1 MWIALTIILGI
12 LLLIAIGNNTVLRQ
26 ELDALKY
33 TNVYLF
39 SKFVRESDI
48 EDIEREIERAKKQF
62 KQWR

>member
-1 MWIALTIILGI
+1 MWITISIILAI
-12 LLLIAIGNNTVLRQ
+12 ALLITLGSNSMLRN

-33 TNVYLF
+33 INVYLF

-62 KQWR
+62 K

>member
-48 EDIEREIERAKKQF
+48 EDIERDIERAKKQF
-62 KQWR
+62 K

>member
-26 ELDALKY
+26 ELDAQRY

-39 SKFVRESDI
+39 TKYVRECDADDI
-48 EDIEREIERAKKQF
+48 KHEIERAKKHF
-62 KQWR
+62 K

>member
-1 MWIALTIILGI
+1 MMWITISIILAI
-12 LLLIAIGNNTVLRQ
+12 VLLFVLGNNAMLRN

-48 EDIEREIERAKKQF
+48 EDIERDIERAKKQF
-62 KQWR
+62 K

>member
-1 MWIALTIILGI
+1 MWIAISIILAI
-12 LLLIAIGNNTVLRQ
+12 ALLITLGSNSMLRN

-39 SKFVRESDI
+39 RKFVRESDI

-62 KQWR
+62 K

>member
-26 ELDALKY
+26 ELDAQRY

-39 SKFVRESDI
+39 TKYVRDCDMDNI
-48 EDIEREIERAKKQF
+48 KQEIQRTKKQF
-62 KQWR
+62 K

>member
-26 ELDALKY
+26 ELDAPKY

-48 EDIEREIERAKKQF
+48 EDIEREIERTKKQF
-62 KQWR
+62 K

>member
-1 MWIALTIILGI
+1 MWIALTIILSI
-12 LLLIAIGNNTVLRQ
+12 ALLITLGSNSMLRN

-39 SKFVRESDI
+39 SKFVRESEI

-62 KQWR
+62 K

>member
-12 LLLIAIGNNTVLRQ
+12 LLLIVIGNNTVLRQ

-62 KQWR
+62 K

>member
-1 MWIALTIILGI
+1 MWITISIILVI
-12 LLLIAIGNNTVLRQ
+12 ALLITLGSNSMLRN

-48 EDIEREIERAKKQF
+48 EDIERDIERAKKQF
-62 KQWR
+62 K

>member
-62 KQWR
+62 K

>member
-1 MWIALTIILGI
+1 MWIVLTIILAI
-12 LLLIAIGNNTVLRQ
+12 ALLIALGSNSMLRN

-48 EDIEREIERAKKQF
+48 EDIEREIKRAKKQF
-62 KQWR
+62 K

>member
-1 MWIALTIILGI
+1 MMWITISIILA
-12 LLLIAIGNNTVLRQ
+12 LALLITLGSNSMLRN

-48 EDIEREIERAKKQF
+48 EDIKREIERAKKQF
-62 KQWR
+62 K

>member
-1 MWIALTIILGI
+1 MWIALTIILCI

-62 KQWR
+62 K

>member
-1 MWIALTIILGI
+1 MWIALTIILAI
-12 LLLIAIGNNTVLRQ
+12 ALLITLGSNSVLRN

-62 KQWR
+62 K

>member
-1 MWIALTIILGI
+1 MMWITISIILAI
-12 LLLIAIGNNTVLRQ
+12 VLLIVLGNNAMLRN

-48 EDIEREIERAKKQF
+48 EDIERDIERAKKQF
-62 KQWR
+62 K

>member
-1 MWIALTIILGI
+1 MWIVLTIILAI
-12 LLLIAIGNNTVLRQ
+12 ALLITLGSNSMLRN

-48 EDIEREIERAKKQF
+48 EDIKREIERAKKQF
-62 KQWR
+62 K

>member
-1 MWIALTIILGI
+1 MWIALTIILAI
-12 LLLIAIGNNTVLRQ
+12 ALLITLGSNSMLRN

-62 KQWR
+62 K

>member
-1 MWIALTIILGI
+1 MWITISIILAI
-12 LLLIAIGNNTVLRQ
+12 ALLITLGSNTMLRN

-62 KQWR
+62 K

>member
-1 MWIALTIILGI
+1 MWIALTIILAI
-12 LLLIAIGNNTVLRQ
+12 ALLITLGSNSMLRN

-48 EDIEREIERAKKQF
+48 EDIEHEIERAKKQF
-62 KQWR
+62 K

>member
-1 MWIALTIILGI
+1 MWIALTIIFGI

-62 KQWR
+62 K

>member
-1 MWIALTIILGI
+1 MWIALTIIFGI

-48 EDIEREIERAKKQF
+48 EDIERDIERAKKQF
-62 KQWR
+62 K

>member
-1 MWIALTIILGI
+1 MWIALTIIFGI

-48 EDIEREIERAKKQF
+48 EDIEREIESEETV
-62 KQWR
+62 

>member
-1 MWIALTIILGI
+1 MWIALTIILAI
-12 LLLIAIGNNTVLRQ
+12 ALLITLGSNSMLRN

-39 SKFVRESDI
+39 SNFVRESDI

-62 KQWR
+62 K

>member
-1 MWIALTIILGI
+1 MWITISIILAI
-12 LLLIAIGNNTVLRQ
+12 ALLITLGSNSMLRN

-48 EDIEREIERAKKQF
+48 EDIKREIERAKKQF
-62 KQWR
+62 N

>member
-1 MWIALTIILGI
+1 MWIALTIILAI
-12 LLLIAIGNNTVLRQ
+12 ALLITLGSNSILRN

-62 KQWR
+62 KSWR

>member
-1 MWIALTIILGI
+1 MWITISIILAI
-12 LLLIAIGNNTVLRQ
+12 VLLIVLGNNAMLRN

-48 EDIEREIERAKKQF
+48 ENIEREIERAKKQF
-62 KQWR
+62 K

>member
-1 MWIALTIILGI
+1 MWITISIILAVV
-12 LLLIAIGNNTVLRQ
+12 LLIVLGNNAMLRN

-48 EDIEREIERAKKQF
+48 ENIERDIERAKKQF
-62 KQWR
+62 K

>member
-26 ELDALKY
+26 ELDAQRY

-39 SKFVRESDI
+39 TKYVRD
-48 EDIEREIERAKKQF
+48 
-62 KQWR
+62 

>member
-1 MWIALTIILGI
+1 MWITISIILAI
-12 LLLIAIGNNTVLRQ
+12 ALLITLGSNSMLHN

-62 KQWR
+62 K

>member
-1 MWIALTIILGI
+1 MWIALTIIFGI

-39 SKFVRESDI
+39 SKFVRENDI
-48 EDIEREIERAKKQF
+48 EDIEREIESEETV
-62 KQWR
+62 